1 VRRYTVEVGGR
12 THTIDVEEITAEK
25 FHVRVG
31 GHDFDLTLSLQA
43 EEVASSYRP
52 PPIEGL
58 PPVPA
63 TAPPPLPPAPDR
75 VLAASAEVRAPMPG
89 TVLSVEVAP
98 GAVVKRGDTLVR
110 LEAMKMINQV
120 RAHRDGVVAE
130 VKAAPGQ
137 AAAFGDVLVTLVQ
150 DES

>member
-1 VRRYTVEVGGR
+1 MRRYTVEVGGR
-12 THTIDVEEITAEK
+12 THTIDVEELTAEK

-31 GHDFDLTLSLQA
+31 GHDFDLTLSQA
-43 EEVASSYRP
+43 EEIASSYRP

-58 PPVPA
+58 PPVPT
-63 TAPPPLPPAPDR
+63 TAPPPLPPAP
-75 VLAASAEVRAPMPG
+75 APAASASAEVRAPMPG
-89 TVLSVEVAP
+89 TVLSVEVQP
-98 GAVVKRGDTLVR
+98 GAPVKRGDTLVR

-130 VKAAPGQ
+130 VRAAPGQ
-137 AAAFGDVLVTLVQ
+137 TAAFGDVLVTFAQ

>member
-1 VRRYTVEVGGR
+1 MRRYAVEVGGR
-12 THTIDVEEITAEK
+12 THTIDVEELTAER

-31 GHDFDLTLSLQA
+31 GHEFDLTLSQA
-43 EEVASSYRP
+43 EEIASSYRP

-58 PPVPA
+58 PHVPA
-63 TAPPPLPPAPDR
+63 TAPPPLPPPAVPTAGGSGD
-75 VLAASAEVRAPMPG
+75 VRAPMPG
-89 TVLSVEVAP
+89 TVLSVEVQP
-98 GAVVKRGDTLVR
+98 GAAVRRGDTLVR

-137 AAAFGDVLVTLVQ
+137 TVGFGEVLVTFAQ
-150 DES
+150 DET

>member
-1 VRRYTVEVGGR
+1 MRRYTVEVGGR
-12 THTIDVEEITAEK
+12 THTIDVEELTAEK

-31 GHDFDLTLSLQA
+31 GHDFDLTLSQA
-43 EEVASSYRP
+43 EEIVSSYRP

-58 PPVPA
+58 PPVPT
-63 TAPPPLPPAPDR
+63 TAPPPLPPPPA
-75 VLAASAEVRAPMPG
+75 LAAGGPAEVRAPMPG
-89 TVLSVEVAP
+89 TILSVEVQP
-98 GAVVKRGDTLVR
+98 GAAVKRGDTLVR

-130 VKAAPGQ
+130 VKAVPGQ
-137 AAAFGDVLVTLVQ
+137 TAAFGDVLVTLAQ

>member
-1 VRRYTVEVGGR
+1 MRRYAVEVGGR
-12 THTIDVEEITAEK
+12 THTIDVEEITAEM

-31 GHDFDLTLSLQA
+31 GHEFELRLSQA

-63 TAPPPLPPAPDR
+63 TAPPPQPPPPEPTPTGSSD
-75 VLAASAEVRAPMPG
+75 VRAPMPG
-89 TVLSVEVAP
+89 TVLSIEVQP
-98 GAVVKRGDTLVR
+98 GAAVRRGDTLVR

-130 VKAAPGQ
+130 VKATAGQ
-137 AAAFGDVLVTLVQ
+137 SVGFGEVLLTFAR
-150 DES
+150 DEA